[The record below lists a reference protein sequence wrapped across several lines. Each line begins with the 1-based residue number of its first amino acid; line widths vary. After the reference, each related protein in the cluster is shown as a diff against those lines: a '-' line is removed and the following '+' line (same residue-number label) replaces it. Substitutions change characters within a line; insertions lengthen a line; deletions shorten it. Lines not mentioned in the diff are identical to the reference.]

1 MDKLKT
7 SFCQLIA
14 SNVPYKASAALY
26 LYSLSISNQCVIGTL
41 YLTGV
46 LLASPTMH
54 LSSPHSS
61 LRTFSRMLGSK
72 LEIVQKT
79 HWYLVIVIGNMYAEY
94 SLDKYTV

>member
-1 MDKLKT
+1 M
-7 SFCQLIA
+7 
-14 SNVPYKASAALY
+14 
-26 LYSLSISNQCVIGTL
+26 IGTL

-61 LRTFSRMLGSK
+61 LRTVSRMLGGK

-94 SLDKYTV
+94 SLDKYTVYYTVLSGVMFSRVMCNIPW